1 MSRSLFHLI
10 ITTYVC
16 DRYKVSGILDER
28 NHEGVVEDL
37 IWDIQSKCKE

>member
-1 MSRSLFHLI
+1 MLRSLFQLI
-10 ITTYVC
+10 NTTYIC
-16 DRYKVSGILDER
+16 DCDKVSGVLDER